1 MTKQVGNLLSLAAFA
16 VLFTLCL
23 AFVGIRVLGMGSF
36 IVTGGS
42 MEPSIHKGSLV
53 LVQPVSPSEIKLGD
67 VITFQQYG
75 QTTTHRVISI
85 GRNTAGL
92 IFKTQGDANTVA
104 DPEDKS
110 FPGQVGIVR
119 VALPIAGTIAGAMQA
134 YWRIALTLIAA
145 ITFFSCAGALVFKKE
160 TPTPV
165 AAPIQLHTRSYR
177 PVLVTVDADDAWNAH
192 LAWLATKRRARVA

>member
-1 MTKQVGNLLSLAAFA
+1 MTKQIGNLVNLGAFT
-16 VLFTLCL
+16 VLFALCL
-23 AFVGIRVLGMGSF
+23 AFVGMRVLGLGSF

-53 LVQPVSPSEIKLGD
+53 FVQPVSPLEIKVGD

-85 GRNTAGL
+85 GSGSTGL
-92 IFKTQGDANTVA
+92 MFKTQGDANTVA
-104 DPEDKS
+104 DPEDKF

-119 VALPIAGTIAGAMQA
+119 LALPIAGTIAGAMQA

-145 ITFFSCAGALVFKKE
+145 ITFFSCAGTLVFKKKE
-160 TPTPV
+160 QSPV
-165 AAPIQLHTRSYR
+165 PAPVQLRRLR
-177 PVLVTVDADDAWNAH
+177 PVLVTVSADDAWNAH
-192 LAWLATKRRARVA
+192 LTWLAAKRRARVA